1 MKVTMK
7 EVADKLKTAEKILVT
22 AHVHADGD
30 ALGSTLAMW
39 LALRQLGKD
48 AQIYIDDEL
57 PANLS
62 FLPHF
67 DAIKRPEKDE
77 KFDAD
82 LLLVLDTSLE
92 RIGNIRKMTDAPILN
107 VDHHV
112 TNNTVNEDLYLEHDA
127 AAACEIVLD
136 ILHELD
142 VKITPDIAT
151 CIYTGLV
158 TDTGFFNYS
167 STTSRTFRAAAEL
180 VECGAKPN
188 FVAVQTEKRTL
199 NDLKVMTAAL
209 QTVEIYFDG
218 KVAGMFIDE
227 ELEKIVDTTEGLVDL
242 IRVIDTVDVAF
253 LLRWQDEN
261 TSRASLRS
269 KFTDVSAIVKKL
281 GGGGHIR
288 AAGCTLH
295 MNFEDA
301 KNTIIKALSEHF
313 AKS

>member
-1 MKVTMK
+1 MKVTLK
-7 EVADKLKTAEKILVT
+7 EAAEKLKAAEKILIT
-22 AHVHADGD
+22 AHIHSDGD

-57 PANLS
+57 PSNLS

-67 DAIKRPEKDE
+67 DAIKRPAKDE

-82 LLLVLDTSLE
+82 LLLVLDTSLD
-92 RIGNIRKMTDAPILN
+92 RIGNIRKMTDAPVLN

-112 TNNTVNEDLYLEHDA
+112 TNNTEKEDLHLEPDA
-127 AAACEIVLD
+127 AATCEIVLD

-142 VKITPDIAT
+142 VKITPDMAT
-151 CIYTGLV
+151 CIYTGIA

-167 STTSRTFRAAAEL
+167 STKARTFRAAAEL

-188 FVAVQTEKRTL
+188 FVAEQTEKRTL
-199 NDLKVMTAAL
+199 NDVKVMTAAL

-218 KVAGMFIDE
+218 KAAGMFVDE

-253 LLRWQDEN
+253 LLRWQDKN

-269 KFTDVSAIVKKL
+269 KFTDVSAIAKKL

-295 MNFEDA
+295 MSFEDA
-301 KNTIIKALSEHF
+301 KNTLVKALSEHF
-313 AKS
+313 AKP

>member
-7 EVADKLKTAEKILVT
+7 EVAEKLKAAEKILIT
-22 AHVHADGD
+22 AHVHSDGD
-30 ALGSTLAMW
+30 ALGSALGMW

-48 AQIYIDDEL
+48 AQVYIDDEL
-57 PANLS
+57 PSNLA

-67 DAIKRPEKDE
+67 DAIKRPAAGE

-82 LLLVLDTSLE
+82 LLLVLDTAVD
-92 RIGNIRKMTDAPILN
+92 RIGCIRQMTDAPILN

-112 TNNTVNEDLYLEHDA
+112 TNKSTENDLYLESDA
-127 AAACEIVLD
+127 AATCEIDVE

-142 VKITPDIAT
+142 VKITPDMAT
-151 CIYTGLV
+151 CIYTGIA

-167 STTSRTFRAAAEL
+167 STKAKTFRAAAEL
-180 VECGAKPN
+180 VECGAQPN
-188 FVAVQTEKRTL
+188 FVSEQTEKRTL
-199 NDLKVMTAAL
+199 NDVKVMTAAL
-209 QTVEIYFDG
+209 QTVEIYFGG
-218 KVAGMFIDE
+218 KVAGMFIDS

-253 LLRWQDEN
+253 LLRCQEKN
-261 TSRASLRS
+261 ICRVSLRS
-269 KFTDVSAIVKKL
+269 KNTNVSDIARKL

-288 AAGCTLH
+288 AAGCTLY

-301 KNTIIKALSEHF
+301 KKTLIQALSEHF
-313 AKS
+313 S